1 MQNSV
6 ISKASLLRCA
16 GNCLG
21 LLSSM
26 SQCHVCTAVMHTWC
40 ARWGRALPSLFISLL
55 VLSLLGIFKSCGGEL
70 LMAAV
75 LGWGLRHRALS
86 LACLFPL
93 NCMGTC
99 WAAAPSGV
107 RTVPGRWEGLWSRN
121 SHKASE
127 HPQSQPPQSHLW
139 SCLGGAGRS
148 SRRPSEGN
156 GSVGLAVASS
166 SSKGGCGAESW
177 CWGGVPAEGS
187 DVRGP
192 LGAGGSF
199 AVLLLLFFLLLFL
212 ILLVKLYSISR
223 WVELLKVEGRPGAD
237 LTGCSEMWQWTLR
250 AQVAVFGKMSGRLET
265 VKLNQAGCSGW
276 VWVTEKRAGSRGDLW
291 AFFCCVFFLFFL
303 LAVGG
308 SESFSAMKLVWDAAF
323 CWNEFRLLQGLCSF
337 GGQLS
342 KSEYLAQKLL
352 RACRRVLGMREGDA
366 GTKKAL

>member
-99 WAAAPSGV
+99 WAAALSGV

-148 SRRPSEGN
+148 SGRPSEGN
-156 GSVGLAVASS
+156 GSVGPAVASS
-166 SSKGGCGAESW
+166 SSKGGCGAGEVFLLKATMS
-177 CWGGVPAEGS
+177 EG
-187 DVRGP
+187 
-192 LGAGGSF
+192 LWELEE
-199 AVLLLLFFLLLFL
+199 VLLFYCFCFFLLLFL

-265 VKLNQAGCSGW
+265 VKLN
-276 VWVTEKRAGSRGDLW
+276 
-291 AFFCCVFFLFFL
+291 
-303 LAVGG
+303 
-308 SESFSAMKLVWDAAF
+308 
-323 CWNEFRLLQGLCSF
+323 
-337 GGQLS
+337 
-342 KSEYLAQKLL
+342 
-352 RACRRVLGMREGDA
+352 
-366 GTKKAL
+366 